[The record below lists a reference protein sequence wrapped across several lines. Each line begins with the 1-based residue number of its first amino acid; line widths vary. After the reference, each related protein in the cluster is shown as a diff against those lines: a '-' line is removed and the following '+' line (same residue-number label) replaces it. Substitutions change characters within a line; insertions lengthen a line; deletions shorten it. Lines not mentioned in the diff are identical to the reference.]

1 MTYILFEVKNSE
13 IFILELK
20 MCKFQISDKI
30 IAKLRL
36 IVVSLLQSLNFA
48 EANFGSYYKHFLCL
62 ATAISK
68 WYMYYLFKML
78 ATFQILDLPLWSG
91 GGQTKNVLAIA
102 TEICFSEI

>member
-20 MCKFQISDKI
+20 KCKFQISDKI

-48 EANFGSYYKHFLCL
+48 EANFSSHYKHFLCL

-78 ATFQILDLPLWSG
+78 ATFQILNLPL
-91 GGQTKNVLAIA
+91 
-102 TEICFSEI
+102 

>member
-48 EANFGSYYKHFLCL
+48 EANFGSYYKHLFCL
-62 ATAISK
+62 VIAASQ
-68 WYMYYLFKML
+68 WYMCLFKK
-78 ATFQILDLPLWSG
+78 ATF
-91 GGQTKNVLAIA
+91 
-102 TEICFSEI
+102 